1 MTEVRLPTLSAS
13 PKTRYISYMENT
25 PLSPK
30 TKAVLTGL
38 HNCGYYKKSFLQ
50 EVVKELQDKA
60 FVVKSGLDV
69 FSKAEQLAYLVLNSQ
84 GFFDD

>member
-1 MTEVRLPTLSAS
+1 MTVQ
-13 PKTRYISYMENT
+13 
-25 PLSPK
+25 
-30 TKAVLTGL
+30 KATGL
-38 HNCGYYKKSFLQ
+38 HNCGYYKTSFLH

-69 FSKAEQLAYLVLNSQ
+69 FSKSDQLAYLILNSQ